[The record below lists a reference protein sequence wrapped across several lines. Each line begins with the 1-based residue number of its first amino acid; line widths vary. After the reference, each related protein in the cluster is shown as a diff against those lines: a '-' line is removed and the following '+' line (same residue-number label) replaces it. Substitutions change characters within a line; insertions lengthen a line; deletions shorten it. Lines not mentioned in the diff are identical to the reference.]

1 MKISYIHN
9 NTLYFLQKQPY
20 ETDDDAFNRLWFILN
35 NNLSVNSIKDINQSK
50 IYLNQIYGMTYS

>member
-20 ETDDDAFNRLWFILN
+20 ETDDDAFKRLWFILN
-35 NNLSVNSIKDINQSK
+35 NNLSFNSIKDINESK
-50 IYLNQIYGMTYS
+50 KYLNKINGMTYL